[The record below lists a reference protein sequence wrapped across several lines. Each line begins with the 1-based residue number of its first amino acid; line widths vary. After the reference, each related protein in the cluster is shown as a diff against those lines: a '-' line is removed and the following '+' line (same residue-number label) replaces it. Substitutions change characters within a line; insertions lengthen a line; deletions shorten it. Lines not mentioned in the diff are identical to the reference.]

1 MKSNIP
7 GYEDIY
13 GKNMNK
19 NKKSLNEGKT
29 SKGKI

>member
-7 GYEDIY
+7 GYENIY

-19 NKKSLNEGKT
+19 NKKSLNEGIT
-29 SKGKI
+29 SKVKV